1 MGAKISK
8 FVIPDSCYPSYQ
20 YTKRHA
26 ATIIDDYTEVRL
38 RILQNQKPVIDKET
52 RTDITLRVSEPLD
65 KKLLL
70 HPADFVLRASKKCRI
85 HVENIGKT
93 FALLY
98 SSYFANSTVIAIE
111 RFGVEENEPVP
122 LFLLLAEDKEDM
134 AGFENRVLKNMQV
147 CLKENVNVKICEM
160 LERDIILQMKKVYED
175 LEKVQCYIE
184 NQQKTANHQK
194 TIGIP
199 CSCSNEK
206 GSCKCY
212 GSIIEEIKRL
222 QADITGL
229 VKRSK
234 VPEDQK
240 PQLNTD
246 IEIEVDRKVIDAFL
260 KTSQSI
266 DHCGYNLDTLYI
278 FVSEKYPSEKLKAN
292 IEKTMTELCIK
303 NFRIVSSHVDDY
315 SNPASGSGVV
325 VKTMKGNET
334 ISLSGTLAGFGR
346 LERNESLVAIMS
358 RHLAKCSMDRRLYI
372 QNEHGLN
379 CVTGDIMNQLFQ
391 NPKAVRNILRD
402 ENGDSADTALVP
414 AGTSNEDENQKI
426 YVDMAFAYI
435 DNNDEPV
442 CDTMYRTDKGK
453 PVAGRPCAL
462 DPKKLFRLPVYIW
475 GHATGLGHGII
486 AMSKTFPV
494 NDSGNHL
501 LMIEDKKGNTFCKEG
516 DSGAMVCADDPDN
529 YGDKVQLVSIVMGAV
544 VGEKGKYQTVKIR
557 EGLEY
562 IADEIGE
569 NISMC

>member
-246 IEIEVDRKVIDAFL
+246 IEIEVDRKSGQKYSSTLLLEKFVIVDERFRVETDSVTTFL
-260 KTSQSI
+260 K
-266 DHCGYNLDTLYI
+266 
-278 FVSEKYPSEKLKAN
+278 KLKAVVN
-292 IEKTMTELCIK
+292 GHGLQYFTSVTEKTCVPQRESTPKSVCAYQCQFTFKEQVEI
-303 NFRIVSSHVDDY
+303 FRLLHPCAAD
-315 SNPASGSGVV
+315 
-325 VKTMKGNET
+325 NET
-334 ISLSGTLAGFGR
+334 VTLDKANRTFRVQCMKAMGLDPESRKVFFGGKFK
-346 LERNESLVAIMS
+346 VAIEVACMS
-358 RHLAKCSMDRRLYI
+358 KRCY
-372 QNEHGLN
+372 E
-379 CVTGDIMNQLFQ
+379 CVTQVFERMGNIPGLINTSLF
-391 NPKAVRNILRD
+391 
-402 ENGDSADTALVP
+402 
-414 AGTSNEDENQKI
+414 
-426 YVDMAFAYI
+426 
-435 DNNDEPV
+435 
-442 CDTMYRTDKGK
+442 
-453 PVAGRPCAL
+453 
-462 DPKKLFRLPVYIW
+462 
-475 GHATGLGHGII
+475 
-486 AMSKTFPV
+486 
-494 NDSGNHL
+494 
-501 LMIEDKKGNTFCKEG
+501 
-516 DSGAMVCADDPDN
+516 
-529 YGDKVQLVSIVMGAV
+529 
-544 VGEKGKYQTVKIR
+544 
-557 EGLEY
+557 
-562 IADEIGE
+562 
-569 NISMC
+569 